1 MKQKKVIQ
9 EVPKEYVANVNELQ
23 APVNQQKIL
32 SRRPVIKALFDPL
45 GAH

>member
-1 MKQKKVIQ
+1 MFV
-9 EVPKEYVANVNELQ
+9 NVNELQ
-23 APVNQQKIL
+23 TPVNQQKIL